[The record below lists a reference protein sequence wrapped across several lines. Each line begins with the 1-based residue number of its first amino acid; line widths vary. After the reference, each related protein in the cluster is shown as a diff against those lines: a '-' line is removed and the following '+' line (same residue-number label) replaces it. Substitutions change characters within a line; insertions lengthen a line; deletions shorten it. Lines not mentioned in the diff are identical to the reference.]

1 MIESGQS
8 QFRRVMMLVGIGYLF
23 FVFSNPGDGIMG
35 LAMKAILKDQLHLEP
50 TKIAAF
56 SVIAS
61 MAWYFK
67 PLAGLLTDNFP
78 LLGTRRKGYL
88 VVSAL

>member
-35 LAMKAILKDQLHLEP
+35 LAMKAILKDQLVP
-50 TKIAAF
+50 R
-56 SVIAS
+56 
-61 MAWYFK
+61 YFQWEGG
-67 PLAGLLTDNFP
+67 A
-78 LLGTRRKGYL
+78 
-88 VVSAL
+88 